1 MCQWNCIAFFE
12 SSFDVSLVVTQHIL
26 KDIFV
31 VLRIQEIKTGVTVCI
46 HVIQYLFLVMK
57 DTLYSVATVK
67 KYGVI
72 PFSIII
78 MKKGITPYFFS
89 IIEKLRFL

>member
-1 MCQWNCIAFFE
+1 M
-12 SSFDVSLVVTQHIL
+12 TQHIL

-67 KYGVI
+67 NVI

-78 MKKGITPYFFS
+78 
-89 IIEKLRFL
+89 IEKRYNTIFLFN

>member
-1 MCQWNCIAFFE
+1 MLCQWNCIAFFE
-12 SSFDVSLVVTQHIL
+12 SSFDVSLVATQHIL

-31 VLRIQEIKTGVTVCI
+31 VLRIHEIKTGVTVCI
-46 HVIQYLFLVMK
+46 HAIQYLFLVIK
-57 DTLYSVATVK
+57 GTLYSVATVK

-78 MKKGITPYFFS
+78 
-89 IIEKLRFL
+89 IEKRYNTIFLFNC

>member
-1 MCQWNCIAFFE
+1 MELLCIFE
-12 SSFDVSLVVTQHIL
+12 ISFDVSLVATQHIL
-26 KDIFV
+26 NIF
-31 VLRIQEIKTGVTVCI
+31 LIQEIKTGVTVFI
-46 HVIQYLFLVMK
+46 HAIQYLFLVMK

-78 MKKGITPYFFS
+78 IIEKSITPYFFS